1 MGRDMPGKT
10 VTMLLA
16 AVLAATAGVAGATNA
31 AAQDHA
37 TAARDGVATEQL
49 VARLGDMRGTIKP
62 AHRGLGDHDRRATRS
77 VPTGPERRTAL
88 LPVLEPLQPFSGPLF
103 VLVGEPVARPMPDRP
118 VRVVYQGTILA
129 GDGERW

>member
-37 TAARDGVATEQL
+37 TAARDGVATERL
-49 VARLGDMRGTIKP
+49 VARLGDMRGAIGPVTD
-62 AHRGLGDHDRRATRS
+62 RFGDHDRTATHS
-77 VPTGPERRTAL
+77 VPTDTSTRTAL
-88 LPVLEPLQPFSGPLF
+88 LPELEPMAPFSGPLF
-103 VLVGEPVARPMPDRP
+103 ALIGEPIARPMPDRP
-118 VRVVYQGTILA
+118 VRIVYQGTVLA
-129 GDGERW
+129 DNGERW